1 MFIFHDD
8 NELENIFKM
17 KAIET
22 RGDRKGKIFKL
33 KHIYFKI
40 YDHPKKESTYIVQI
54 FLYGEDTPFI
64 EDNVSYDNME
74 EYIKN
79 FLQL

>member
-1 MFIFHDD
+1 MFIFHTD
-8 NELENIFKM
+8 NELENIFNM

-40 YDHPKKESTYIVQI
+40 YDHPKEESRYIVQI
-54 FLYGEDTPFI
+54 FIYGEDTPFI
-64 EDNVSYDNME
+64 EDIVPYNKMKDYA
-74 EYIKN
+74 KN